1 MLKEWWDLT
10 STAVV
15 DSLKGVAD
23 YIPEVIGA
31 IVVILLGVL
40 VGWAVKTV
48 VVKALRFIKV
58 KPYTDAIGLN
68 KVFKTKED
76 LVELLG
82 DFAKWVIIIVFL
94 VPALNILG
102 LADVNDLVKSV
113 VAYLPQVIVAVVIL
127 MVGAVLADLASRAVE
142 ATAQTIGAKTAAIAA
157 DVTRWAVMVFAI
169 LVALDQ
175 LGIASGIINTLV
187 TGIVA
192 LLALAGG
199 LAFGLGGQ
207 NAAKDVIERL
217 KKNLPK

>member
-1 MLKEWWDLT
+1 MLQEWWNLT
-10 STAVV
+10 TDAVV
-15 DSLKGVAD
+15 ASLKDVAN
-23 YIPEVIGA
+23 YVPEVVGA
-31 IVVILLGVL
+31 LVVILVGVL
-40 VGWAVKTV
+40 VAWAIKTV
-48 VVKALRFIKV
+48 VVKGLRFVKV

-82 DFAKWVIIIVFL
+82 DLVKWVIVIIFL

-142 ATAQTIGAKTAAIAA
+142 ATAQTIGAKTAAMVA

-169 LVALDQ
+169 LIALDQ

-187 TGIVA
+187 TGLVA
-192 LLALAGG
+192 LIAIAGG

-207 NAAKDVIERL
+207 DAAKDFVERMR
-217 KKNLPK
+217 KNLPR

>member
-1 MLKEWWDLT
+1 MLKEWWNLT
-10 STAVV
+10 SDAVV
-15 DSLKGVAD
+15 DSLKSVLG
-23 YIPEVIGA
+23 YIPELIGA
-31 IVVILLGVL
+31 IVIILLGVL

-48 VVKALRFIKV
+48 VVRALRFIKV

-82 DFAKWVIIIVFL
+82 DLAKWVIIIVFL
-94 VPALNILG
+94 IPALNILG

-127 MVGAVLADLASRAVE
+127 MVGAVLADLAARAIE
-142 ATAQTIGAKTAAIAA
+142 ATAQTIGAKTAAFAA
-157 DVTRWAVMVFAI
+157 DITRWAVIVFAI
-169 LVALDQ
+169 LVSLDQ
-175 LGIASGIINTLV
+175 LGIASGIINTLI
-187 TGIVA
+187 TGLVA
-192 LLALAGG
+192 LIALAGG

-207 NAAKDVIERL
+207 DAAKDVIERL

>member
-1 MLKEWWDLT
+1 MLKEWWNLT
-10 STAVV
+10 SDAVAE
-15 DSLKGVAD
+15 SLKGVINF
-23 YIPEVIGA
+23 IPEVIGA
-31 IVVILLGVL
+31 LVVLLLGVL

-76 LVELLG
+76 LVELFG
-82 DFAKWVIIIVFL
+82 DLAKWVIIIVFL
-94 VPALNILG
+94 IPALNILG

-113 VAYLPQVIVAVVIL
+113 VSYLPQVIVAVVIL

-142 ATAQTIGAKTAAIAA
+142 AAAQTIGAKTAALVADIA
-157 DVTRWAVMVFAI
+157 RWSVLVFAI
-169 LVALDQ
+169 LIALDQ
-175 LGIASGIINTLV
+175 LGIASGIISTLV
-187 TGIVA
+187 TGLVA

-199 LAFGLGGQ
+199 LAFGLGSQ
-207 NAAKDVIERL
+207 DAAKEVIERL

>member
-1 MLKEWWDLT
+1 MLTEWWNLT
-10 STAVV
+10 TDAVTT
-15 DSLKGVAD
+15 SLKSVAN
-23 YIPEVIGA
+23 YVPEVIGA
-31 IVVILLGVL
+31 LVVILIGVL
-40 VGWAVKTV
+40 VAWAVKTV
-48 VVKALRFIKV
+48 IVKALRYVKV

-82 DFAKWVIIIVFL
+82 DLAKWVIIIVFL

-142 ATAQTIGAKTAAIAA
+142 ATAQTIGAHTAAIVA

-169 LVALDQ
+169 LIALDQ

-187 TGIVA
+187 TGFVA
-192 LLALAGG
+192 LIAIAGG

-207 NAAKDVIERL
+207 DAAKGVIERI

>member
-1 MLKEWWDLT
+1 MLKEWWNLT
-10 STAVV
+10 SDAVV
-15 DSLKGVAD
+15 DSLKSVAS

-31 IVVILLGVL
+31 VVVLLLGVL
-40 VGWAVKTV
+40 VAWAVKTV
-48 VVKALRFIKV
+48 VVKALRFVKV

-76 LVELLG
+76 LVELFG
-82 DFAKWVIIIVFL
+82 DLAKWVIIIVFL

-102 LADVNDLVKSV
+102 LADVNELVKSV
-113 VAYLPQVIVAVVIL
+113 VAYLPQVIVSVVVL

-142 ATAQTIGAKTAAIAA
+142 ATAQTIGAKTAAIVA
-157 DVTRWAVMVFAI
+157 DIARWAVMVFAI

-187 TGIVA
+187 TGLVA

-207 NAAKDVIERL
+207 DAAKEVIERL
-217 KKNLPK
+217 KKNLPR

>member
-10 STAVV
+10 STAVA

-40 VGWAVKTV
+40 IGWAVKTV

-102 LADVNDLVKSV
+102 LADVNELVKSV

-157 DVTRWAVMVFAI
+157 DVTRWAVVVFAI

-187 TGIVA
+187 TGLVA
-192 LLALAGG
+192 LIALAGG

-207 NAAKDVIERL
+207 NAAKEVIDRL
-217 KKNLPK
+217 KKNL